1 VDVNGAVSLTV
12 LVGLVNGIDAV
23 NESDAQLSECSEN
36 GALGL
41 FSADGR
47 KCSGNADAGLCNRSL
62 VFAINFTSNL
72 LAIFFTEGFVV
83 SIAAGSAVIVAVI
96 ALARNIALFV
106 VGSAVIVA
114 VITSITAVITLARNI
129 ALFVVVSGTTAGITG
144 ITGVTSGVIVGHC
157 LVRSFVVM
165 ITAYELKDYFD
176 FNFLFAEN
184 GQKKI

>member
-1 VDVNGAVSLTV
+1 VDVNGAESLTV

-36 GALGL
+36 SALGL

-106 VGSAVIVA
+106 VGSAVI
-114 VITSITAVITLARNI
+114 TSITAVITLARNI
-129 ALFVVVSGTTAGITG
+129 ALFVVVSGTAAGITG

>member
-1 VDVNGAVSLTV
+1 VDVNGAESLTV

-36 GALGL
+36 SALGL

-83 SIAAGSAVIVAVI
+83 SIAAGSAVIVVVI
-96 ALARNIALFV
+96 TLARNIALFV
-106 VGSAVIVA
+106 VGSV
-114 VITSITAVITLARNI
+114 VITSITLARNI
-129 ALFVVVSGTTAGITG
+129 ALFVVVSGTAAG